1 VKQESRLK
9 SGHIFKMPQTAM
21 TVNATGN
28 ACVVGFYKY
37 LTLIFY
43 AHFSYMKQLER
54 TKDNGQ
60 WTFGIIN

>member
-1 VKQESRLK
+1 
-9 SGHIFKMPQTAM
+9 M